1 MRHRINKTKKLGR
14 GMDHRRKLLRTL
26 ASSVI
31 VYEQIETSQSNAKA
45 LRAYVDRTITKG
57 KVNTLHAKRQLM
69 ADLTKNAAR
78 KVSEVLAPRYK
89 ERKGGYTRILI
100 AGMAKDGS
108 RRYIVELV

>member
-31 VYEQIETSQSNAKA
+31 VHEKIETTQSNAKA
-45 LRAYVDRTITKG
+45 IRSYVDKMITKG
-57 KVNTLHAKRQLM
+57 KVQTLHANRQLM
-69 ADLTKNAAR
+69 ASLTMNAAK
-78 KVSEVLAPRYK
+78 KVYEVLAPRFM

-100 AGMAKDGS
+100 SGRSKDGS
-108 RRYIVELV
+108 NKYIVELV